1 MTSPY
6 LTDYLFN
13 AARFFVGF
21 ILMILALRAYL
32 KTRTSPMIY
41 LTAGFT
47 LITVG
52 DLLSAVYY
60 IEDVHMYKLFSQ
72 TFDIIGLIALIIAV
86 EKS

>member
-1 MTSPY
+1 MISSY
-6 LTDYLFN
+6 LMDYLFN

-21 ILMILALRAYL
+21 ILMILSLRAFL
-32 KTRTSPMIY
+32 KTRTSSMIY
-41 LTAGFT
+41 LTVGFT

-52 DLLSAVYY
+52 DLFSAIYY

-72 TFDIIGLIALIIAV
+72 TFDILGMVALIIAV